1 MKKTVLYIAALIIL
15 AGCATTTPLELQ
27 VTPLGKEPSDAKQH
41 YIYALPQTVLK
52 VKVSYMEAQ
61 SIPGPYVD
69 YAEKYLGIV
78 EVVKQKSSTWKIHD
92 VAVEPFTELD
102 PRHYYSLNV
111 LEGVFSAEALNPLL
125 EKGIVLEG
133 TESVHEVAQ
142 GSGLLSSQQADYLK
156 YVDRG
161 VYTNF
166 EERSETM
173 YKTIV
178 SDTAFVQVP
187 FQRTVVEQKS
197 PAMKAREAADF
208 LLELRLRRFEML
220 TGEYEVYPDGEAM
233 AAAINKLDQLEES
246 YLSLFTGKTVTRLLK
261 KTWFIVPET
270 GSEASRYPLEMFS
283 EQLGFVPAE
292 LMEGLPLEV
301 KIDPMGKTAT
311 PASYFPNANTVAEKN
326 ALFIR
331 IPDVA
336 LLKVMLG
343 SEVLSEQRISIY
355 QSGALITRPIH

>member
-1 MKKTVLYIAALIIL
+1 MKKTTIYIAALVIL
-15 AGCATTTPLELQ
+15 AGCASTKPMQLQ
-27 VTPLGKEPSDAKQH
+27 VTPMGQEPSDAKQQ

-52 VKVSYMEAQ
+52 VGVTYREMQ

-69 YAEKYLGIV
+69 YAERYLGIV
-78 EVVKQKSSTWKIHD
+78 EVVKQKSTSWKIHD
-92 VAVEPFTELD
+92 VSVDPFNELD
-102 PRHYYSLNV
+102 PQHYYSLNV
-111 LEGVFSAEALNPLL
+111 MEGEFSKDALMPLL
-125 EKGIVLEG
+125 EQGVVMEG
-133 TESVHEVAQ
+133 TEPVHEVVN
-142 GSGLLSSQQADYLK
+142 GSGLLSSQYANYIK

-197 PAMKAREAADF
+197 PSMKAREAADF

-233 AAAINKLDQLEES
+233 QAAINKLDELEQS
-246 YLSLFTGKTVTRLLK
+246 YLSLFTGKTVSRLLK
-261 KTWFIVPET
+261 KTWFVVPES

-301 KIDPMGKTAT
+301 KIDPLGKTAV
-311 PASYFPNANTVAEKN
+311 PARYFPSADAGAEKN

-336 LLKVMLG
+336 SLKIMLG
-343 SEVLSEQRISIY
+343 SEVLSDQRISIY
-355 QSGALITRPIH
+355 QSGALITKPIH